1 MTESSNSTLT
11 WKDAMRPASKFM
23 PNPHRNRHQPVASRP
38 AVSAIVLALT
48 MTVGMPFAAAFD
60 LESDQPI
67 RVNAD
72 NARLDEGQGI
82 ATYTGSVE
90 MSQGDANLM
99 ADKVVLHRDEN
110 GVSRIEATGTPARYR
125 QPAMEGQ
132 GETDARALTITWSA
146 SDNRVTFQ
154 REAVIEQGGNLFR
167 GDVIHYDSA
176 ERVVT
181 AEGSADQGDGSGRV
195 EMVIQPRGNSGNN
208 PDNNPNGQDT
218 DGSSQGQ

>member
-1 MTESSNSTLT
+1 MSL
-11 WKDAMRPASKFM
+11 ASKFM
-23 PNPHRNRHQPVASRP
+23 PRPHRAGYQPVAKRP
-38 AVSAIVLALT
+38 VISAFMLALALT
-48 MTVGMPFAAAFD
+48 GAAPFAAAFD

-67 RVNAD
+67 KVNAD

-90 MSQGDANLM
+90 MSQGDANLV

-110 GVSRIEATGTPARYR
+110 GVSRIEATGNPARYR

-132 GETDARALTITWSA
+132 GETDARALTIIWSA

-154 REAVIEQGGNLFR
+154 REAVIEQDGNLFR

-181 AEGSADQGDGSGRV
+181 AEGSADQGDGGGRV
-195 EMVIQPRGNSGNN
+195 EMVIQPRGNSSSNS
-208 PDNNPNGQDT
+208 DNNPNRQDT

>member
-1 MTESSNSTLT
+1 MTESSNSTLK
-11 WKDAMRPASKFM
+11 WKDAMSPASKCM
-23 PNPHRNRHQPVASRP
+23 PNPHRKGHPPVVSRP
-38 AVSAIVLALT
+38 VTSAIALVLALA
-48 MTVGMPFAAAFD
+48 VGMPFAAAFD

-72 NARLDEGQGI
+72 TARLDEGQGI

-90 MSQGDANLM
+90 MSQGDANLK
-99 ADKVVLHRDEN
+99 ADKVVLYRSEN
-110 GVSRIEATGTPARYR
+110 GVSRIEATGNPAHYR

-146 SDNRVTFQ
+146 SDNRVTFR

-167 GDVIHYDSA
+167 GDVIHYDSV

-181 AEGSADQGDGSGRV
+181 AEGASDQDGGGGRV
-195 EMVIQPRGNSGNN
+195 EMVIQPRGNSSGNA
-208 PDNNPNGQDT
+208 DNNPNRQDT

>member
-1 MTESSNSTLT
+1 MTESSNSTLK
-11 WKDAMRPASKFM
+11 WKDAMSPASKLQ
-23 PNPHRNRHQPVASRP
+23 PHPRREGNQPVASRP
-38 AVSAIVLALT
+38 VMSAIVLVLALT
-48 MTVGMPFAAAFD
+48 AGVPFAAAFD

-90 MSQGDANLM
+90 MSQGDANLV

-110 GVSRIEATGTPARYR
+110 GVSRIEATGSPARYR

-167 GDVIHYDSA
+167 GDIIHYDSA

-181 AEGSADQGDGSGRV
+181 AEGSADQGDGDGRV
-195 EMVIQPRGNSGNN
+195 EMVIQPRGNAGTN
-208 PDNNPNGQDT
+208 PDNNPGKQDT

>member
-1 MTESSNSTLT
+1 M
-11 WKDAMRPASKFM
+11 
-23 PNPHRNRHQPVASRP
+23 
-38 AVSAIVLALT
+38 VLALT
-48 MTVGMPFAAAFD
+48 LTVGMPFAAAFD

-146 SDNRVTFQ
+146 SDNRVTFR

>member
-167 GDVIHYDSA
+167 RKGM
-176 ERVVT
+176 
-181 AEGSADQGDGSGRV
+181 V
-195 EMVIQPRGNSGNN
+195 E
-208 PDNNPNGQDT
+208 QD
-218 DGSSQGQ
+218 